1 MTIAGTNGKGHIAF
15 GLESALVKNNFH
27 VLRWTSPHLYS
38 LCERIGFNG
47 TYIEESTLEKLL
59 DQAKASVEQYE
70 FSFYELLFYIFSKF
84 VLSQK
89 EDSIDYLILEVG
101 LGGRL
106 DTTNFFDADCSCL
119 TSVGLDHTEVL
130 GNSLKQILLEKVEI
144 ARKEKSHFS
153 LIDKEYLVE
162 IEKRRIDEIGANF
175 IQVDSSGHYVQ
186 KNNRLVRAIYQD
198 IVGAELDDA
207 FEISLGPGRLE
218 KFEIQENQITFN
230 STHNLDGFR
239 SALEFFRIENLS
251 YDYLLI
257 GFADRD
263 ETEINQILKLIK
275 SYPCVSK
282 ELRMTSFK
290 HQRALCDKIAQ
301 KISAQNGIPFVNYSE
316 FFDTIV
322 NKNSVLVTGS
332 NYFLTEVR
340 EIF

>member
-1 MTIAGTNGKGHIAF
+1 M
-15 GLESALVKNNFH
+15 LE
-27 VLRWTSPHLYS
+27 
-38 LCERIGFNG
+38 E
-47 TYIEESTLEKLL
+47 LL
-59 DQAKASVEQYE
+59 DQAKEKIDQYK
-70 FSFYELLFYIFSKF
+70 FSFYELLFYLFSKF
-84 VLSQK
+84 TLSQK
-89 EDSIDYLILEVG
+89 EHSIDYMILEVG

-106 DTTNFFDADCSCL
+106 DTTNFYDTDCSCL

-144 ARKEKSHFS
+144 ARRGKPHFS

-162 IEKRRIDEIGANF
+162 IEKKRINEIGAKF

-186 KNNRLVRAIYQD
+186 RNSRLIQAIYRD
-198 IVGAELDDA
+198 VVGAELDVA
-207 FEISLGPGRLE
+207 FEINRGPGRLE
-218 KFEIQENQITFN
+218 KFEMKDGQITFN

-239 SALEFFRIENLS
+239 SALEFFQIENIS

-263 ETEINQILKLIK
+263 ESEINQIIKLIK